1 MQKLGFPEIP
11 AHYMQAA
18 TEMLKEK
25 IQAKTSLILSN
36 TDLSYEDKMEIID
49 HMFDCYTIGKELSVF
64 LHAAEYGSVV
74 FDNDRKDEP
83 NFQD

>member
-25 IQAKTSLILSN
+25 IKAKTSLILSN
-36 TDLSYEDKMEIID
+36 NELSSEEKKVKID
-49 HMFDCYTIGKELSVF
+49 HMFDCYVIGKELSVF
-64 LHAAEYGSVV
+64 LHAAEYGAVV
-74 FDNDRKDEP
+74 FDDDRKDEP
-83 NFQD
+83 NFQE